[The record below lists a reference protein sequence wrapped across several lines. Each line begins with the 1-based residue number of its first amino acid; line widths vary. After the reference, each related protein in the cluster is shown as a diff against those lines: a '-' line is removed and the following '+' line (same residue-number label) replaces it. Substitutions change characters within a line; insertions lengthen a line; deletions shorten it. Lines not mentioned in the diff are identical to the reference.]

1 MYKKMDFFYIYNAS
15 GVMEKIYVEG
25 FVNSSPPPPKPPLP
39 LLKIKTVDDELNKI
53 VTETDKMRASIST
66 ASHIIN
72 TGLDNMNKV
81 LKTASARMKSFEDR
95 YEAINQDRGFAD
107 YTENIKNFLEE
118 KKRVKNEIISTFAN
132 TEESIRNAKK
142 EVEKLN
148 VSFGAVGTF
157 AEDFVM
163 FCNNIDKY
171 SRIDQNNEIIY
182 VDHDNFKNPVVN
194 IQGVKGKSLYDKA
207 KDSAAVIKEAKS
219 KVPDIL
225 KDISNFEKEY
235 NTGNTEIT
243 KILKDPPKPPLP
255 EIKIKSVDT
264 LLDKITI
271 ESDKMKASIEVI
283 PQIIDIGYEN
293 MKNMRDIVS
302 SNIKSFEEGYAN
314 IKADKGSSDYNKN
327 MTDFLKAKNDFR
339 NEILANFKKTEE
351 SIANCSNEIEK
362 LKASFLIVGN
372 FAESFIFFCDN
383 IHMFEP
389 IDQGDDPEYVDHD
402 NFRDPAIFIEGID
415 NKGLYDKAK
424 DSSTKISMVKGK
436 IPSTVQMIIT
446 LVNDYISGTTGII
459 NMLRDNYSL

>member
-1 MYKKMDFFYIYNAS
+1 MDFFFIYNAS

-25 FVNSSPPPPKPPLP
+25 FVNSSPPPKPALP

-66 ASHIIN
+66 ISQIIN
-72 TGLDNMNKV
+72 TGLDTIKRI
-81 LKTASARMKSFEDR
+81 LKTASSRIKSFEDR

-118 KKRVKNEIISTFAN
+118 KKRVKNEIITNFN
-132 TEESIRNAKK
+132 NIQDSIRNAKK

-148 VSFGAVGTF
+148 VSFGIVGTF
-157 AEDFVM
+157 AEDFLI
-163 FCNNIDKY
+163 FCNNIGNY
-171 SRIDQNNEIIY
+171 APIEQNNEMIY
-182 VDHDNFKNPVVN
+182 VDHNNFRNPVVS
-194 IQGVKGKSLYDKA
+194 IQGIKGKSLYDKA
-207 KDSAAVIKEAKS
+207 KDSAAVIKEVKS

-225 KDISNFEKEY
+225 KDINNFEKEY
-235 NTGNTEIT
+235 NTGNTEMT
-243 KILKDPPKPPLP
+243 DILKDTPKPPLP

-302 SNIKSFEEGYAN
+302 SNIKSFEDGYVN
-314 IKADKGSSDYNKN
+314 IKADKGSSDYTKN

-339 NEILANFKKTEE
+339 NEILSNFKKTEE

-362 LKASFLIVGN
+362 LKASFLVVGN

-402 NFRDPAIFIEGID
+402 NFRDPAVFIEGID

-436 IPSTVQMIIT
+436 IPSTIQTINT
-446 LVNDYISGTTGII
+446 LVNDYISGTTGIT
-459 NMLRDNYSL
+459 NMLKDNYSL